1 MDLEIQNM
9 TFAYP
14 QQPPLLENVT
24 YHFPTRGLTV
34 IGGQNGSGK
43 STLLQLLAGILSP
56 SSGKVQLNQQDAA
69 LIVPA
74 TRIQHLAYLPQ
85 NTRHFFTF
93 KTGREQLTFML
104 ENLQTPR
111 DQIPEIIHQI
121 ISENSLEALV
131 DQPVTTLSGGE
142 LQQMALAMILSLDP
156 EYLLL
161 DEPFANLD
169 RDHQFRLIHML
180 KSKKTNTAIIVTDH
194 QLQYYQDL
202 ADNWLSVTAQ
212 KLQSFSPQFQDLQ
225 AVSRVTAVLPPS
237 TSSRLQWQELTFN
250 QSGRP
255 LVAESTFKLP
265 QGMVGLLAGKNG
277 SGKSTLLKVLT
288 KQHPYSGQIDFDQ
301 QNEQRVS
308 VRKWVQHITLGFQNS
323 EDQFIKTT
331 VREELQSAQQASH
344 HPDFWTDAQISSWV
358 QRLNLQDVLSE
369 SPYFISGGQQKKVQ
383 LLILAII
390 SSPVILLDEIL
401 TGLDHASVALAWK
414 LIETLKQL
422 GCGILIIDH
431 QFQSF
436 EHYDYVLEIHNA
448 QLQLLSKGGTLNEID
463 R

>member
-1 MDLEIQNM
+1 MDLEIQNL

-14 QQPPLLENVT
+14 AQPSLLENAT
-24 YHFPTRGLTV
+24 YHFSSTGLTV
-34 IGGQNGSGK
+34 IAGQNGSGK
-43 STLLQLLAGILSP
+43 STLLQLLAGILAP
-56 SSGKVQLNQQDAA
+56 SSGKVQLNHQDVS

-74 TRIQHLAYLPQ
+74 ARVQHLVYLPQ

-104 ENLQTPR
+104 ENLQTPS
-111 DQIPEIIHQI
+111 DQIPTMIHRI
-121 ISENSLEALV
+121 VAENSLEHLV
-131 DQPVTTLSGGE
+131 DRPVTALSGGE
-142 LQQMALAMILSLDP
+142 LQQMALAMIFSLDP

-169 RDHQFRLIHML
+169 RDHQLRLIHML
-180 KSKKTNTAIIVTDH
+180 KSKKANTAIIVTDH
-194 QLQYYQDL
+194 HLQYYQDL

-212 KLQSFSPQFQDLQ
+212 KLQPFRPEFQDLQ
-225 AVSRVTAVLPPS
+225 AVSRVTATLPAS
-237 TSSRLQWQELTFN
+237 TPSRLQWRKLTFN

-255 LVAESTFKLP
+255 LVTESTFKLP

-288 KQHPYSGQIDFDQ
+288 KQHPYSGQITYNQ

-308 VRKWVQHITLGFQNS
+308 VRKWIQHITIGFQNS

-344 HPDFWTDAQISSWV
+344 HPDFWTDSQIAAWV
-358 QRLNLQDVLSE
+358 QKFNLQSVLNE

-383 LLILAII
+383 LLTLAII

-401 TGLDHASVALAWK
+401 TGLDHASVTLAWK

-431 QFQSF
+431 QFQSLT
-436 EHYDYVLEIHNA
+436 HYDYVLEIRALH
-448 QLQLLSKGGTLNEID
+448 LQLLPKGGSLNEID
-463 R
+463 H

>member
-14 QQPPLLENVT
+14 QQPSLLENVT
-24 YHFPTRGLTV
+24 YHFPTCGLTV
-34 IGGQNGSGK
+34 IAGQNGSGK
-43 STLLQLLAGILSP
+43 STLLQLLAGILAP
-56 SSGKVQLNQQDAA
+56 SSGKVQLNHQNMS

-74 TRIQHLAYLPQ
+74 ARVQHLAYLPQ

-93 KTGREQLTFML
+93 KTGREQLAFML
-104 ENLQTPR
+104 ENLQTPS
-111 DQIPEIIHQI
+111 DQIPRMIRHIVA
-121 ISENSLEALV
+121 ENSLEHLI

-142 LQQMALAMILSLDP
+142 LQQMALAMIFSLDP

-169 RDHQFRLIHML
+169 RDHQLRFIHML

-212 KLQSFSPQFQDLQ
+212 KLQPFSPKFQNSW
-225 AVSRVTAVLPPS
+225 AVSRVTATLPAS
-237 TSSRLQWQELTFN
+237 TPSRLQWHKLTFN
-250 QSGRP
+250 QSGRS
-255 LVAESTFKLP
+255 LVTESTFNLP

-277 SGKSTLLKVLT
+277 SGKSTLLNVLT
-288 KQHPYSGQIDFDQ
+288 KQHPYSGQIAFDHHD
-301 QNEQRVS
+301 EQRVS
-308 VRKWVQHITLGFQNS
+308 IRKWIQHITLGFQNS

-331 VREELQSAQQASH
+331 VREELQSAQRASH
-344 HPDFWTDAQISSWV
+344 HPNFWTNSQITSWV
-358 QRLNLQDVLSE
+358 QRLNLQSVLNE

-383 LLILAII
+383 LLTLAII
-390 SSPVILLDEIL
+390 CSPIILLDEIL
-401 TGLDHASVALAWK
+401 TGLDHASVAIAWE
-414 LIETLKQL
+414 LIENLKQL

-431 QFQSF
+431 QIQSF
-436 EHYDYVLEIHNA
+436 NHYDYVLEIHDA
-448 QLQLLSKGGTLNEID
+448 HLQLLPKGEPLNEID
-463 R
+463 H

>member
-1 MDLEIQNM
+1 MDLEIQNL

-14 QQPPLLENVT
+14 TQSSLLENTT
-24 YHFPTRGLTV
+24 YHFPSTGLTV
-34 IGGQNGSGK
+34 IASQNGSGK
-43 STLLQLLAGILSP
+43 STLLQLLAGILAP
-56 SSGKVQLNQQDAA
+56 SSGKVQLNHQDVS

-74 TRIQHLAYLPQ
+74 ARVQYLAYLPQ

-104 ENLQTPR
+104 ENLQTPT
-111 DQIPEIIHQI
+111 DQIPKIIHQI

-169 RDHQFRLIHML
+169 RDHQLRLIHML

-250 QSGRP
+250 QSGRS

-308 VRKWVQHITLGFQNS
+308 VRKWIQHITLGFQNS

>member
-1 MDLEIQNM
+1 MDLEIQNL

-14 QQPPLLENVT
+14 AQPSLLENAT
-24 YHFPTRGLTV
+24 YHFSSTGLTV
-34 IGGQNGSGK
+34 IAGQNGSGK
-43 STLLQLLAGILSP
+43 STLLQLLAGILAP
-56 SSGKVQLNQQDAA
+56 SSGKVQLNHQDVS

-74 TRIQHLAYLPQ
+74 ARVQHLVYLPQ

-104 ENLQTPR
+104 ENLQTPS
-111 DQIPEIIHQI
+111 DQIPTMIHRI
-121 ISENSLEALV
+121 VAENSLEHLV
-131 DQPVTTLSGGE
+131 DRPVTALSGGE

-169 RDHQFRLIHML
+169 RDHQLRLIHML
-180 KSKKTNTAIIVTDH
+180 KSKKNNTAIIVTDH
-194 QLQYYQDL
+194 QLQYYQDF
-202 ADNWLSVTAQ
+202 ADHWLSVTAH
-212 KLQSFSPQFQDLQ
+212 KLQPFNPSFQNSP
-225 AVSRVTAVLPPS
+225 AVSRVTADLPSS
-237 TSSRLQWQELTFN
+237 TSSRLQWQKLSVS

-255 LVAESTFKLP
+255 LVTESTFQVP

-277 SGKSTLLKVLT
+277 SGKSTLLNVLT
-288 KQHPYSGQIDFDQ
+288 KQLPYFGQITFDQ
-301 QNEQRVS
+301 QNEQRIS
-308 VRKWVQHITLGFQNS
+308 VRKWIQHITLGFQNS

-344 HPDFWTDAQISSWV
+344 HPDFWTDAQVSSWV
-358 QRLNLQDVLSE
+358 QRLNLQDILNE

-383 LLILAII
+383 LLTLAII

-401 TGLDHASVALAWK
+401 TGLDRASVALAWK

-431 QFQSF
+431 QFQSLI
-436 EHYDYVLEIHNA
+436 HYDYVLEIHNL
-448 QLQLLSKGGTLNEID
+448 QLQPLSKGESLNEIN